1 MSEIYGILFLSLA
14 FYFENP
20 FKHERTYFKYIENT
34 KQSFDLYT
42 LLINENQV
50 I

>member
-1 MSEIYGILFLSLA
+1 MSEIYGVLFLSVT

-34 KQSFDLYT
+34 KRSFDLNT
-42 LLINENQV
+42 ILINENQV